1 MSLTEFLI
9 LLRNSSFLTLPGSFV
24 VIQQTWNEFQI
35 ISGWFFKSLMPS
47 AIQLTISCLDGN
59 QQYRLTISNT
69 NKKMTDVMKEK
80 LNPLVEDTKESI
92 VNQNSFRVLSILYIT
107 NFCETRKVN
116 YSATRVPFLLLNF
129 RKSRK
134 CALN

>member
-92 VNQNSFRVLSILYIT
+92 VKQNSFRVLSILYTT

-116 YSATRVPFLLLNF
+116 YSAIRVLFLLLNF

>member
-35 ISGWFFKSLMPS
+35 ISGWLFKSLMPS

-69 NKKMTDVMKEK
+69 NKKMTDVMKEE

-116 YSATRVPFLLLNF
+116 YSATRVLFLLLNF